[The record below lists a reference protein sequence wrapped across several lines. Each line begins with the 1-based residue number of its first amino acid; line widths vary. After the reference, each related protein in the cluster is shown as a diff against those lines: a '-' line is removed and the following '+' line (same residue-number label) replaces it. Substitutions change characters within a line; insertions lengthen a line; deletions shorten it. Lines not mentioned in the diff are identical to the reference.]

1 MHDGHVI
8 ASRRT
13 QSGGGTLVQRG
24 GFAITRGRRR
34 GTLPQALSERSKGEE
49 GDIIKT
55 EMGEAGEKTQRTRG
69 KGERAVFKK
78 NKKIKKMLACL
89 TFTLFTHLET
99 APGHAPAVPPNYNF
113 ILWAPKIT
121 ALLCFH
127 FVTTSKPKPPS
138 KTRTLIPKP

>member
-1 MHDGHVI
+1 MMPKTPRDPPP
-8 ASRRT
+8 SRD
-13 QSGGGTLVQRG
+13 
-24 GFAITRGRRR
+24 A
-34 GTLPQALSERSKGEE
+34 A
-49 GDIIKT
+49 
-55 EMGEAGEKTQRTRG
+55 
-69 KGERAVFKK
+69 
-78 NKKIKKMLACL
+78 
-89 TFTLFTHLET
+89 HLET